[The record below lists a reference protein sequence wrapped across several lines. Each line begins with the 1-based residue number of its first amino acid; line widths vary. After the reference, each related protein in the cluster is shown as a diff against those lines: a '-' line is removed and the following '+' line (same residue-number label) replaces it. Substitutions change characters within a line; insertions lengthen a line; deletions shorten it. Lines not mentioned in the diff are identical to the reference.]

1 MGVFGCCFLWGVG
14 GGGFLVAV
22 LNFEKE
28 KAGS

>member
-1 MGVFGCCFLWGVG
+1 MFLVAVFYGGW